1 MTEFVVHYSGLPA
14 GFEVTHLISLDPD
27 WQANLRNDEHVAVGT
42 GATPEEAIAAAAA
55 KAELDQFVG
64 RLFHLP
70 YSRRHQPEQGLTLA
84 ALGLA
89 QTKPIPRRKL

>member
-27 WQANLRNDEHVAVGT
+27 WQANLRDDEHVAVGT
-42 GATPEEAIAAAAA
+42 GATPEAAIASAVL
-55 KAELDQFVG
+55 KAESGQFVG

-70 YSRRHQPEQGLTLA
+70 YSNNQPEQGLTLA